1 MKKKLLI
8 FHPAI
13 GPYRISFFND
23 LAEYFDAKICCYY
36 RNLKDQKLDFQLI
49 RKQLKFEPEFFQKEL
64 KIRKRLIYIGH
75 ISRIRKYKP
84 DLVMTGEY
92 GFGLWCAVIAR
103 MLSRRKFKIVTI
115 CDDSQKITENCS
127 GMRKKSRDVALKL
140 IDGVILCDKRA
151 AQWYSAHSKASHF
164 YFPILQSEEAFYK
177 DREEAL
183 QLAKKYSVDYQL
195 TGKRVFLF
203 VGRLAPEKNLEYL
216 VRSFIEAHTEH
227 PENVLFLVG
236 GMSQKDITLQDRL
249 EKLIQQSGAEEY
261 ICFTGRKDGTELR
274 AWYYVSQ
281 VFVLP
286 STFEPFGAVVN
297 EALLAGEYVMVS
309 NVAGSASIVDETNGE
324 IIDISKQTIS
334 FDAVSEK
341 IAPLSDEVAARTSR
355 MMFTYREKM
364 DELLA
369 WMDERL

>member
-1 MKKKLLI
+1 M
-8 FHPAI
+8 
-13 GPYRISFFND
+13 
-23 LAEYFDAKICCYY
+23 
-36 RNLKDQKLDFQLI
+36 
-49 RKQLKFEPEFFQKEL
+49 
-64 KIRKRLIYIGH
+64 
-75 ISRIRKYKP
+75 
-84 DLVMTGEY
+84 
-92 GFGLWCAVIAR
+92 
-103 MLSRRKFKIVTI
+103 
-115 CDDSQKITENCS
+115 
-127 GMRKKSRDVALKL
+127 
-140 IDGVILCDKRA
+140 
-151 AQWYSAHSKASHF
+151 
-164 YFPILQSEEAFYK
+164 
-177 DREEAL
+177 
-183 QLAKKYSVDYQL
+183 
-195 TGKRVFLF
+195 
-203 VGRLAPEKNLEYL
+203 
-216 VRSFIEAHTEH
+216 
-227 PENVLFLVG
+227 
-236 GMSQKDITLQDRL
+236 